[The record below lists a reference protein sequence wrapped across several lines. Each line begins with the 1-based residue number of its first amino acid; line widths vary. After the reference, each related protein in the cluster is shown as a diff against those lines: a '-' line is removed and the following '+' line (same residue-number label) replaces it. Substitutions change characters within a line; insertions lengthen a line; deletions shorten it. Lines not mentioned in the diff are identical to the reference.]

1 MPRQRLTL
9 PRIAAFNPPSDGFL
23 WDEDMPRLAV
33 RARASGAKSFIFKGT
48 LNYREIRITIGSA
61 DAWTIEAARDEAR
74 KYQRWIEEGRDPRDV
89 LRQQEQAREAEQQ
102 AERIEVARAEVTFRD
117 AWLAYVEERGPKWVP
132 RYRDDHLYAI
142 AGKDKPQPLASLVD
156 CRLADLDEKKV
167 SAWLAKESAK
177 RPTQAAGAFR
187 KLRAFA
193 NWCAESEA
201 YAGLVD
207 PAVFKQKR
215 VVEAVPKPKAKDDCL
230 QREQLP
236 LWFEHVRRQ
245 SPTQAAYLQALLIT
259 GARKEELAGLRWED
273 VDFQWKSM
281 RIRDKMEGER
291 VIPLTPHVAGLL
303 IDLKRCNQTPPP
315 AFRIVRGKKVANDLD
330 AWEPSPWVFAGR
342 GESGRIVRPNHSHDR
357 ALTDAGLPPL
367 TLHGLRRSFG
377 TLSEWVEVPV
387 GVVAQIQGH
396 KPSAL
401 AEKHY
406 RRRPLDLLRV
416 WHTKVESW
424 ILEQAGIEQPTEQ
437 EAAPALR
444 VVA

>member
-23 WDEDMPRLAV
+23 WDEAMPRLAV

-117 AWLAYVEERGPKWVP
+117 AWLAYVEERGPKWVS

-156 CRLADLDEKKV
+156 CRLADLDEKKI
-167 SAWLAKESAK
+167 SAWLSKESAK

-201 YAGLVD
+201 YAGLLD
-207 PAVFKQKR
+207 AAVFKQNR

-230 QREQLP
+230 QREQLS

-245 SPTQAAYLQALLIT
+245 SPTQAAYLQALLLT
-259 GARKEELAGLRWED
+259 GARKEELAGLRWQD

-281 RIRDKMEGER
+281 RIRDKVEGER
-291 VIPLTPHVAGLL
+291 VIPLTPYVGSLL
-303 IDLKRCNQTPPP
+303 LDLKRRNQTPPP

-396 KPSAL
+396 KPSAI

>member
-23 WDEDMPRLAV
+23 WDEAMPRLAV

-117 AWLAYVEERGPKWVP
+117 AWLAYVEERGPKWVS

-156 CRLADLDEKKV
+156 CRLADLDEKKI
-167 SAWLAKESAK
+167 SAWLSKESAK

-201 YAGLVD
+201 YAGLLD
-207 PAVFKQKR
+207 AAVFKQKR

-230 QREQLP
+230 QREQLS

-245 SPTQAAYLQALLIT
+245 SPTQAAYLQALLLT
-259 GARKEELAGLRWED
+259 GARKEELAGLRWQD

-281 RIRDKMEGER
+281 RIRDKVEGER
-291 VIPLTPHVAGLL
+291 VIPLTPFVAELL
-303 IDLKRCNQTPPP
+303 RDLKRRNDTPPP